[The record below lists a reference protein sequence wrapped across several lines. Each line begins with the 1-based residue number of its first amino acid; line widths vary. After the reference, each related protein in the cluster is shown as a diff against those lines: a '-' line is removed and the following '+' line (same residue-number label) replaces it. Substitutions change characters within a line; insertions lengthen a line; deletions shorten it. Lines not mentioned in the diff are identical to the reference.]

1 MQEEYNDKPGDSRA
15 EEQVPAPDQPV
26 KANIGKR
33 NFLNLHFLIDL
44 IFLAGLVVLYILF
57 FSSKKNSEPSFP
69 NAFQKSSGAHSRV
82 VFVNIDSLNNQY
94 TFIIKLKTDLEAT
107 GRRYES
113 EIQSQQAALEKEAAN
128 FQKQMDARAI
138 PEDKAKLMYESLMQ
152 KQQALAEKKER
163 YTQQVN
169 EKQLAMNQ
177 VLLDTVTNF
186 LKRYNRTYGFDYILG
201 YKMAGE
207 ILLANDTLDITPDVV
222 KALNKEYKEK
232 GK

>member
-107 GRRYES
+107 GKRYES
-113 EIQSQQAALEKEAAN
+113 EIQSQQGALEKEAAD

-152 KQQALAEKKER
+152 KQQALAEKKANNYKKLFNLAELEFFAGDLKLPEE
-163 YTQQVN
+163 N
-169 EKQLAMNQ
+169 EWK
-177 VLLDTVTNF
+177 TNF
-186 LKRYNRTYGFDYILG
+186 KAQIQKRIEYI
-201 YKMAGE
+201 
-207 ILLANDTLDITPDVV
+207 
-222 KALNKEYKEK
+222 KALDDRNKLPEDALSSLYRIFAAL
-232 GK
+232 